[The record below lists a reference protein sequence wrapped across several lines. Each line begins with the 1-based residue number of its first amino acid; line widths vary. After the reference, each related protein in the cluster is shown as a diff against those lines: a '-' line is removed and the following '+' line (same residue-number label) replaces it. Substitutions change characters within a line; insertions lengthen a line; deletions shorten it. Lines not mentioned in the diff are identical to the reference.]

1 MDEQRPITLFAR
13 VDRSGLRDYFFN
25 NPSILTAA
33 YSQPPGF
40 WGLHHQSLGGR
51 QEDTPDS
58 QVID

>member
-1 MDEQRPITLFAR
+1 MDERRPITLFAR

-25 NPSILTAA
+25 NASILTAA